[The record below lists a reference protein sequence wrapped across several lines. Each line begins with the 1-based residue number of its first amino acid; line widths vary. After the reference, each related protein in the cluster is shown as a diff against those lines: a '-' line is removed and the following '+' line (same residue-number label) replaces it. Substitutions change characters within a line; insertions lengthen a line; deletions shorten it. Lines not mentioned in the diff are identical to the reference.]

1 MGYNMFAYCGN
12 NPLNRIDPTG
22 ASWSD
27 IKAAFKKFKSKVSH
41 FISANFGLRYSAKVT
56 TCNAKAPLIERI
68 LPFSVTVG
76 TKKTRTVSETGDAKK
91 TVSAYLERDIVHPFK
106 STTFGLRISV
116 PNGNLDVSRGV
127 DNTSSSA
134 SVIDGDTTYS
144 LAQKVDF
151 SEFKS
156 GIEFS
161 ETTKTDDGTKTFFV
175 NASVNGWS
183 LMACLSLL
191 TTGQLPPQ
199 FAYAN

>member
-1 MGYNMFAYCGN
+1 M
-12 NPLNRIDPTG
+12 
-22 ASWSD
+22 
-27 IKAAFKKFKSKVSH
+27 
-41 FISANFGLRYSAKVT
+41 
-56 TCNAKAPLIERI
+56 
-68 LPFSVTVG
+68 
-76 TKKTRTVSETGDAKK
+76 
-91 TVSAYLERDIVHPFK
+91 
-106 STTFGLRISV
+106 RISV

-127 DNTSSSA
+127 DNTSVSA

-144 LAQKVDF
+144 LARKVDY

-175 NASVNGWS
+175 NGWS
-183 LMACLSLL
+183 LMAWLSLL